1 MLKHQKSR
9 TNFLSLLLLALA
21 FASAPPA
28 NAQDGVVAKVNGRA
42 ITEADVR
49 LAEAEIGADLQNYP
63 AATRRRVIIEFLIE
77 NELFA
82 EAAASK
88 NVAASP
94 VFKERKHYWD
104 RRSLR
109 DSYFD
114 TQIRSQITDSEARAF
129 YDAQLK
135 SFKGG
140 EEVRASHILV
150 KSEDEAKAIFEQI
163 AHDGDF
169 AELAAKHSTD
179 PGSKANGGDLG
190 YFGRGRMVPEFEKA
204 AFATPV
210 GEVALPIKS
219 QFGWHI
225 IKVTD
230 KRNRKP
236 PTFEALK
243 ERIVTRLM
251 RDKAKQLADAL
262 RKKATVEYL
271 DPTVKNN
278 GSLTSHF
285 KYGPANHVARH
296 DDIAI
301 RSCNCTSD
309 AKSSGRPLCG
319 C

>member
-1 MLKHQKSR
+1 MPKHPKSR
-9 TNFLSLLLLALA
+9 VNLSTLLILALA
-21 FASAPPA
+21 VVIAQPA
-28 NAQDGVVAKVNGRA
+28 IAQDSVVAKVNGRT

-49 LAEAEIGADLQNYP
+49 LAEAEIGADLQRYP

-88 NVAASP
+88 DVAASTA
-94 VFKERKHYWD
+94 FKERKHYWD

-109 DSYFD
+109 DSYFE
-114 TQIRSQITDSEARAF
+114 TQIRTQITDAQARSY
-129 YDAQLK
+129 YDAQIKDYK
-135 SFKGG
+135 SA

-150 KSEDEAKAIFEQI
+150 KSEDQAKAIFEQI

-169 AELAAKHSTD
+169 AELAAKHSAD
-179 PGSKANGGDLG
+179 PGSSGNGGDLG
-190 YFGRGRMVPEFEKA
+190 YFGRGRMVPEFEKT

-236 PTFEALK
+236 PEFETLK
-243 ERIVTRLM
+243 ERIITRLV
-251 RDKAKQLADAL
+251 RDKAKELADSL
-262 RKKATVEYL
+262 RSSAKVEYV
-271 DPTVKNN
+271 DPSVK
-278 GSLTSHF
+278 
-285 KYGPANHVARH
+285 K
-296 DDIAI
+296 
-301 RSCNCTSD
+301 
-309 AKSSGRPLCG
+309 
-319 C
+319 